1 MIRYDIDLFIN
12 SLNNEIECQV
22 HCPLGFEAMMHEHTI
37 LSATIAVRRESIL
50 ISLGIKLQV
59 LLTLL

>member
-1 MIRYDIDLFIN
+1 MDLFIN

-37 LSATIAVRRESIL
+37 LSVCNTRC
-50 ISLGIKLQV
+50 Q
-59 LLTLL
+59 T